1 MRPFHRSITI
11 GDQTHMS
18 FTAVLG
24 LDVLQHGLSRQRA
37 WISNASVKA
46 SDSLC
51 VCAGTTDKGRT
62 SVISTDAVHNRRVHN
77 LLRCSM

>member
-1 MRPFHRSITI
+1 VRPFHRSITI

-51 VCAGTTDKGRT
+51 VCAGTTHKGRT
-62 SVISTDAVHNRRVHN
+62 RIVFSDAVHNQKST
-77 LLRCSM
+77 LCL